1 MQYIFIRIY
10 YSIRYGYV
18 REWLPGADSKN
29 IISKSKMDQSDVE
42 GHRRL
47 TGRDLMHQLNPKL
60 SPTGGLPNI
69 SAREFKIPANL
80 SITCIVSSP
89 ARRVTECDKMVA
101 DAANRL
107 TSRPPVKNFLIQL
120 VNTLFKHRA
129 LRAHSH

>member
-1 MQYIFIRIY
+1 
-10 YSIRYGYV
+10 
-18 REWLPGADSKN
+18 
-29 IISKSKMDQSDVE
+29 MDQSDVE

-60 SPTGGLPNI
+60 SLTGGLPNI
-69 SAREFKIPANL
+69 SAREFKILANL

-107 TSRPPVKNFLIQL
+107 PVKNFLIQL